1 MHECKRITDAPL
13 KNKLTGQG
21 NQDKANPTLLVAE
34 TIRKLEL
41 PTQFGQAG
49 DAPLL
54 PLECQFFQ
62 RLGNKRARQIIK

>member
-1 MHECKRITDAPL
+1 MPRSKINSPGKETRIR
-13 KNKLTGQG
+13 
-21 NQDKANPTLLVAE
+21 ANPTLLVAE

-49 DAPLL
+49 DASLL
-54 PLECQFFQ
+54 PLECRFL